1 MIELKDKDELA
12 KKKSNTRKN
21 LLFKKINKFQ
31 KKIINCQFL
40 SRREINFKKKLL
52 IANFCLEELGLP
64 KLLPLVVIT

>member
-31 KKIINCQFL
+31 KK
-40 SRREINFKKKLL
+40 LL
-52 IANFCLEELGLP
+52 IANFCLEE
-64 KLLPLVVIT
+64 K